1 MAEIDRLYHNLL
13 QHIGANGRRQ
23 DDPNRKGVKR
33 LNIPR
38 YNFEYDLKEGFP
50 AITTKKLAWKSVVGE
65 LLWILRG
72 DTNIKYLVDNNINIW
87 NKDAYN
93 YYCKLFPNNM
103 LSLDKFIEYVK
114 KEINLKNQKGYKK
127 GDLDRVYG
135 AQLRY
140 WVEDEYRFV
149 GEYMSET
156 KYVYIDQLK
165 NLVKGL
171 KETPLSSEHI
181 VTYVNPKDKDQQAL
195 PPCHKGFQL
204 MVYELTENERKE
216 NFRQLTGIHKKG
228 LEYYKEAIRN
238 NEHLKN
244 SIPKYGFDLVW
255 EQRSVDT
262 FLGLPFN
269 IASYALLAHIIGK
282 LVNMVPGKIYGDLR
296 NVHIYD
302 NAIDSVKEQLSRGVD
317 KYGECQLGDF
327 SGFKMDMYG
336 DIDNWLSSKDI
347 NDFKLLN
354 YKSYPTIK
362 VEMLP
367 YNK

>member
-1 MAEIDRLYHNLL
+1 MAEIDRIYHNLL
-13 QHIGANGRRQ
+13 QHIKVNGRWQ
-23 DDPNRKGVKR
+23 DDPNRKGTKR

-38 YNFEYDLKEGFP
+38 YNFEYDLRKGFP

-72 DTNIKYLVDNNINIW
+72 ETNIKYLVDNGINIW

-93 YYCKLFPNNM
+93 RYLKEHIPEQGTLTLEEFI
-103 LSLDKFIEYVK
+103 SLIKQNEKPIYHE
-114 KEINLKNQKGYKK
+114 L
-127 GDLDRVYG
+127 GDLGRVYG

-165 NLVKGL
+165 NLIKGL
-171 KETPLSSEHI
+171 KEIPLSSEHI
-181 VTYVNPKDKDQQAL
+181 VTYVNPKDKYQQAL
-195 PPCHKGFQL
+195 PPCHKGFQI
-204 MVYELTENERKE
+204 MVYPLSETYSYHIVDFGKE
-216 NFRQLTGIHKKG
+216 KFSDKTKVW
-228 LEYYKEAIRN
+228 ESA
-238 NEHLKN
+238 
-244 SIPKYGFDLVW
+244 KYGFDLVW

-269 IASYALLAHIIGK
+269 IASYALLARIIGK
-282 LVNMVPGKIYGDLR
+282 LVNMVPGKLYGDLR

-302 NAIDSVKEQLSRGVD
+302 NATEAAKEQLSRDVD
-317 KYGECQLGDF
+317 KYKECQLEEF

-354 YKSYPTIK
+354 YKSYPSIK